1 MAFFWSKKDDKKET
15 DGINTV
21 NETVITREQ
30 APKKSLL
37 GKMAQGLMR
46 TKSSLGQKLG
56 NLLAYYDKIDD
67 DFFEEL
73 EAILVS
79 SDMGVEA
86 TEKIIQRVREQCAN
100 EKISD
105 TAMIHGMLRQCI
117 SEIMRFEAQ
126 SEDYP
131 LLILVVGVN
140 GVGKTT
146 AIGKMAYRYSQMGKS
161 VLLAA
166 GDTFRAAAAEQLG
179 VWAERSGAQL
189 VRHGEGADSA
199 AVIFDALSAAKAR
212 GVDVCICDTA
222 GRLQNKKNLMD
233 ELAKV
238 GRIIDK
244 NWEGNKQ
251 TYIVLDATT
260 GQNAISQVDMFDQ
273 ATKLDGIILNK
284 LDGTAKGG
292 VAVAIKDK
300 FDLNVRYVGV
310 GEGKE
315 DLLIFDAEEYSTN
328 II

>member
-1 MAFFWSKKDDKKET
+1 MAFWSKKNDEKQ
-15 DGINTV
+15 INQ
-21 NETVITREQ
+21 EEQ
-30 APKKSLL
+30 KPAKQGLL
-37 GKMAQGLMR
+37 GKMANGLLR
-46 TKSSLGQKLG
+46 TRSSIGQKLG
-56 NLLAYYDKIDD
+56 ALLAYYDKIDD
-67 DFFEEL
+67 EFFEEL
-73 EAILVS
+73 EAVLVS
-79 SDMGVEA
+79 ADMGVAA
-86 TEKIIQRVREQCAN
+86 TEDIINKVRKQCSDG
-100 EKISD
+100 KISD
-105 TAMIHGMLRQCI
+105 TAQIHQLLRDCI
-117 SEIMRFEAQ
+117 AEIMLADKVNE
-126 SEDYP
+126 EYP

-179 VWAERSGAQL
+179 IWAERSGAQL

-238 GRIIDK
+238 GRIIDR

-260 GQNAISQVDMFDQ
+260 GQNAISQVKMFNE
-273 ATKLDGIILNK
+273 ATKLDGIVLTK

-292 VAVAIKDK
+292 VAVAIKK
-300 FDLNVRYVGV
+300 EFDLNVRYVGV

-315 DLLIFDAEEYSTN
+315 DLLVFDAQDYSAN

>member
-1 MAFFWSKKDDKKET
+1 MAFLWSKKKQESE
-15 DGINTV
+15 GA
-21 NETVITREQ
+21 ETVTDTPEK
-30 APKKSLL
+30 PKTSLL

-46 TKSSLGQKLG
+46 TRSSLGQKLG

-67 DFFEEL
+67 EFFEEL
-73 EAILVS
+73 EAVLIS
-79 SDMGVEA
+79 ADMGVVA
-86 TEKIIQRVREQCAN
+86 TEKIINTVRERCKN

-105 TAMIHGMLRQCI
+105 TARIHELLRGCI
-117 SEIMRFEAQ
+117 SDIMCAEAPD
-126 SEDYP
+126 EVYP

-146 AIGKMAYRYSQMGKS
+146 AIGKMAYRYSLMGKK

-166 GDTFRAAAAEQLG
+166 GDTFRAAAAEQLE
-179 VWAERSGAQL
+179 VWADRSGAQV

-199 AVIFDALSAAKAR
+199 AVIFDALSAARAR

-238 GRIIDK
+238 GRIIDR
-244 NWEGNKQ
+244 NWEGEKQ

-260 GQNAISQVDMFDQ
+260 GQNAISQVKMFNE
-273 ATKLDGIILNK
+273 ATKLDGIVLTK

-292 VAVAIKDK
+292 VAVAIKEE

-315 DLLIFDAEEYSTN
+315 DLLVFDPEDYSAN

>member
-1 MAFFWSKKDDKKET
+1 MAFLWSKKKQESE
-15 DGINTV
+15 GA
-21 NETVITREQ
+21 ETVTDTPEK
-30 APKKSLL
+30 PKTSLL

-46 TKSSLGQKLG
+46 TRSSLGQKLG

-67 DFFEEL
+67 EFFEEL
-73 EAILVS
+73 EAVLIS
-79 SDMGVEA
+79 ADMGIVA
-86 TEKIIQRVREQCAN
+86 TEKIINTVRERCKN

-105 TAMIHGMLRQCI
+105 TARIHELLRGCI
-117 SEIMRFEAQ
+117 SDIMRAEAPD
-126 SEDYP
+126 EVYP

-146 AIGKMAYRYSQMGKS
+146 AIGKMAYRYSLMGKK

-166 GDTFRAAAAEQLG
+166 GDTFRAAAAEQLE
-179 VWAERSGAQL
+179 VWADRSGAQV

-199 AVIFDALSAAKAR
+199 AVIFDALSAARAR

-238 GRIIDK
+238 GRIIDR
-244 NWEGNKQ
+244 NWEGEKQ

-260 GQNAISQVDMFDQ
+260 GQNAISQVKMFNE
-273 ATKLDGIILNK
+273 ATKLDGIVLTK

-292 VAVAIKDK
+292 VAVAIKEE
-300 FDLNVRYVGV
+300 FGLNVRYVGV

-315 DLLIFDAEEYSTN
+315 DLLVFDPEDYSAN

>member
-1 MAFFWSKKDDKKET
+1 MAFWSKKTDEKQVEKQNKEAVGAEKT
-15 DGINTV
+15 
-21 NETVITREQ
+21 E
-30 APKKSLL
+30 KSEKQSFL
-37 GKMAQGLMR
+37 GKMASGLLR
-46 TKSSLGQKLG
+46 TRSSIGQKLG
-56 NLLAYYDKIDD
+56 SLLAYYDKIDD
-67 DFFEEL
+67 EFFEEL
-73 EAILVS
+73 EAVLVS
-79 SDMGVEA
+79 ADMGVPA
-86 TEKIIQRVREQCAN
+86 TQEIISKVRKQCS
-100 EKISD
+100 EGKISD
-105 TAMIHGMLRQCI
+105 TAQIHQLLRDCI
-117 SEIMRFEAQ
+117 AEIMSVQPVE
-126 SEDYP
+126 ENYP

-146 AIGKMAYRYSQMGKS
+146 AIGKMAYRYSQMGKK

-238 GRIIDK
+238 GRIIDR
-244 NWEGNKQ
+244 NWESNKQ
-251 TYIVLDATT
+251 TFIVLDATT
-260 GQNAISQVDMFDQ
+260 GQNALSQVKMFNE
-273 ATKLDGIILNK
+273 ATKLDGIVLTK

-292 VAVAIKDK
+292 MAVAIKKEFGLD
-300 FDLNVRYVGV
+300 VRYVGV

-315 DLLIFDAEEYSTN
+315 DLLVFDPADYSAN